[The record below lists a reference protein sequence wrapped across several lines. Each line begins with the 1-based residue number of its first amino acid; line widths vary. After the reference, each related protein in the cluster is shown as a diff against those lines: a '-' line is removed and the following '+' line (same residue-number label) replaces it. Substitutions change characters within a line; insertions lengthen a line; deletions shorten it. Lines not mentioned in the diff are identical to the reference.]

1 MSLAISCTPR
11 SLLFVLGSW
20 WSWCEET
27 LSVLA
32 VHRAR
37 TWADCIYSAVSRSAS
52 WINHRLR
59 LSLLSAGAAKW
70 VMRVFISFY
79 PSLHGAIACDVA
91 RGSCCCCSCGRATA
105 VVASRACGNIS
116 LRALS
121 SCCCVE
127 QLLPILGIAPCL
139 SRLFCLAAIVGLSL
153 LPNPPA
159 NYQPLLYLVSHAGL

>member
-116 LRALS
+116 LHALS
-121 SCCCVE
+121 SRRCVE
-127 QLLPILGIAPCL
+127 QLLPHPWNRTSSRSSACRSCRIHQPTTSRCCISYLMPAYNAPACL
-139 SRLFCLAAIVGLSL
+139 
-153 LPNPPA
+153 
-159 NYQPLLYLVSHAGL
+159 